1 MQRGGTIGL
10 LLVVFGILVVTMWG
24 GYYMFKADPVPER
37 APTPLV
43 EVVPDGDVRKTR
55 SYVILDN
62 SFATGGGFVYYKTG
76 SDSEGE
82 PIYSV
87 VRGADPETF
96 KKVGTVAPHIPGGVA
111 RSSTQTSALAGGSG
125 GSGQEVAQGS
135 QPVSQTQTGG
145 TTQLGSAGGS
155 GAAGTSYSITYYS
168 DANNV
173 YMVIESGGQTSTPQV
188 VVGAD
193 PNTFQILNA
202 EYSKDAAHVYV
213 IIVTCTSGVCTASVS
228 IVASADPATFQAF
241 PSAQNVLNSD
251 CTGYVVADGQ
261 DANSV
266 YNNGQIV
273 DGVSVYLIGGGGS
286 CDNTPVLIS
295 P

>member
-1 MQRGGTIGL
+1 MGL
-10 LLVVFGILVVTMWG
+10 LVVVFGILMATMWG
-24 GYYMFKADPVPER
+24 GYYAFKADPEPER

-43 EVVPDGDVRKTR
+43 EVVPDSERKTR

-62 SFATGGGFVYYKTG
+62 SFASDGGFVYYRTG
-76 SDSEGE
+76 SDGAGE
-82 PIYSV
+82 PVYAI

-96 KKVGTVAPHIPGGVA
+96 KKVGTVSPHIPGDA
-111 RSSTQTSALAGGSG
+111 SRSSTQASSVVGGSG
-125 GSGQEVAQGS
+125 GSGQVVVQGS
-135 QPVSQTQTGG
+135 QTVTQT

-155 GAAGTSYSITYYS
+155 GASGTSYSITYYS

-173 YMVIESGGQTSTPQV
+173 YMVIESGGQTSSPQV
-188 VVGAD
+188 VIGAD
-193 PNTFQILNA
+193 PATFQILNA
-202 EYSKDAAHVYV
+202 EYSKDAEHVYV

-251 CTGYVVADGQ
+251 CTGFVVADGQ
-261 DANSV
+261 DANNV

-286 CDNTPVLIS
+286 CDTAPVLIS

>member
-1 MQRGGTIGL
+1 
-10 LLVVFGILVVTMWG
+10 
-24 GYYMFKADPVPER
+24 MFKAEPESER

-43 EVVPDGDVRKTR
+43 EVVPDNERKTR

-62 SFATGGGFVYYKTG
+62 SFASGGGYVYYKTG
-76 SDSEGE
+76 SDSAGE
-82 PIYSV
+82 PVYAV

-96 KKVGTVAPHIPGGVA
+96 KKVGTVSPHIPGGA
-111 RSSTQTSALAGGSG
+111 PRSSAQTSSLVGGSS
-125 GSGQEVAQGS
+125 GSAQEVAQS
-135 QPVSQTQTGG
+135 SQTVTQTQSSGP
-145 TTQLGSAGGS
+145 TQLGSAGGS

-173 YMVIESGGQTSTPQV
+173 YMVIESGGQTSSPQV

-193 PNTFQILNA
+193 PDTFQILNA
-202 EYSKDAAHVYV
+202 EYSKDAEHVYV
-213 IIVTCTSGVCTASVS
+213 IIVTCTDGVCSATVS

-261 DANSV
+261 DANNV

-273 DGVSVYLIGGGGS
+273 DGVSVYLIGGGGY
-286 CDNTPVLIS
+286 CDDTPVLIS

>member
-24 GYYMFKADPVPER
+24 GYYMFKADPEPER

-43 EVVPDGDVRKTR
+43 EVVPGSERKTR

-62 SFATGGGFVYYKTG
+62 NFASGGGFVYYNSGT
-76 SDSEGE
+76 DSEGE
-82 PIYSV
+82 PIYAV

-96 KKVGTVAPHIPGGVA
+96 KKIGTVAPHIPGGA
-111 RSSTQTSALAGGSG
+111 SGNSTQVAPILGGSS
-125 GSGQEVAQGS
+125 GSA
-135 QPVSQTQTGG
+135 SQTVSPSTPTQPSGP
-145 TTQLGSAGGS
+145 TQLGSAGGS
-155 GAAGTSYSITYYS
+155 GAAGTSYSVTYYS
-168 DANNV
+168 DENNV
-173 YMVIESGGQTSTPQV
+173 YMVIESGGQTSSPQI

-193 PNTFQILNA
+193 PETFQILNA
-202 EYSKDAAHVYV
+202 EYSKDAEHVYV
-213 IIVTCTSGVCTASVS
+213 IIVTCDGGVCSASVS
-228 IVASADPATFQAF
+228 IVASADPDTFQAF
-241 PSAQNVLNSD
+241 PSSQNVLNSD

-261 DANSV
+261 DANNV

-273 DGVSVYLIGGGGS
+273 DGVSVYLIGGGGN
-286 CDNTPVLIS
+286 CDDTPVLIS